1 MRVTPAALP
10 PVPRD
15 HGKPAAA
22 EQPRFKLN
30 ATPTDAGTAPEKA
43 AAPAAVAG
51 RQLPPGLDRV
61 MARLEAMP
69 PESRNAGQSNA
80 LDRIGRNIAR
90 YQEHHGMATP
100 APTVPENP
108 PAETPVVAA
117 PVETEPTPPAA
128 PVETVAE
135 TPVATTPEAP
145 VAAPVDAPAEIV
157 AAPVD
162 AVDPLLSELVDTLA
176 EAPVAAPVDDP
187 LAVVADAPAA
197 GEAPLPGSTID
208 VQA

>member
-30 ATPTDAGTAPEKA
+30 ATPAEAGTAPEKA

-80 LDRIGRNIAR
+80 LERISRNIAR
-90 YQEHHGMATP
+90 YQEHHGIATP

-108 PAETPVVAA
+108 PAETPAVAA

-128 PVETVAE
+128 PVETVA
-135 TPVATTPEAP
+135 
-145 VAAPVDAPAEIV
+145 APVDAPAEIV

-162 AVDPLLSELVDTLA
+162 VVDPLLNELVDTLV

>member
-10 PVPRD
+10 PVARE

-30 ATPTDAGTAPEKA
+30 ATPTDVGKLPEKA
-43 AAPAAVAG
+43 AAPAAIAG

-69 PESRNAGQSNA
+69 AESRNAGQSNA

-90 YQEHHGMATP
+90 YQENHGL
-100 APTVPENP
+100 
-108 PAETPVVAA
+108 
-117 PVETEPTPPAA
+117 TPPAA
-128 PVETVAE
+128 PESPSPVAE
-135 TPVATTPEAP
+135 TPAVVAPVETAPQTPDAPVVTTPELPAETVAAAPEAEPGIAP
-145 VAAPVDAPAEIV
+145 VVNEPAPIV
-157 AAPVD
+157 AAPV
-162 AVDPLLSELVDTLA
+162 V
-176 EAPVAAPVDDP
+176 DP
-187 LAVVADAPAA
+187 LAVLPAA
-197 GEAPLPGSTID
+197 PPAGSTID

>member
-22 EQPRFKLN
+22 DQPRFKLN
-30 ATPTDAGTAPEKA
+30 ATPAEAGTAPEKA

-80 LDRIGRNIAR
+80 LERISRNIAR
-90 YQEHHGMATP
+90 YQEHHGIATP

-108 PAETPVVAA
+108 PAETPAVAA

-135 TPVATTPEAP
+135 TPVATTPEVP
-145 VAAPVDAPAEIV
+145 VAAPVEIV

-162 AVDPLLSELVDTLA
+162 AVDPLLNELVDTLV

-187 LAVVADAPAA
+187 LAVVADAPAV